1 MAKKT
6 AITYEAAAL
15 ELEEILSQ
23 LENDEISVDVLA
35 EKVER
40 ASVLLKMCSERLRAT
55 EKRVDE
61 IIENLGL

>member
-1 MAKKT
+1 MAKK
-6 AITYEAAAL
+6 APITYEAAAL
-15 ELEEILSQ
+15 ELEEILGQ

-40 ASVLLKMCSERLRAT
+40 ASVLLKMCSERLRST